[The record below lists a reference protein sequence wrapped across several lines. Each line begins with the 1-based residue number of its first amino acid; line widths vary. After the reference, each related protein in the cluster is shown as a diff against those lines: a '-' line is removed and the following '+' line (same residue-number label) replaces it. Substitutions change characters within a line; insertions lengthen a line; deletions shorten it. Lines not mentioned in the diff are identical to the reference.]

1 MSNQSTSFRL
11 KTSTLR
17 NHRSVAALDTSNP
30 NYKSSPIR
38 ATTRKLNHSPKS
50 NTNTNSKK
58 STTTGVKRSSSTIIH
73 RNSSNSCKSS
83 PRIHIVIE
91 PNQLKFLFNI
101 ITYYYY
107 FF

>member
-17 NHRSVAALDTSNP
+17 NHRSVTALDTSNP

-38 ATTRKLNHSPKS
+38 TTSRKLNHSPKS
-50 NTNTNSKK
+50 NISTNSKK
-58 STTTGVKRSSSTIIH
+58 TTSVKRSSSTVL
-73 RNSSNSCKSS
+73 RNNSKSS
-83 PRIHIVIE
+83 PRIHIVNE
-91 PNQLKFLFNI
+91 PNQI
-101 ITYYYY
+101 